1 MHAVTSTLGPS
12 STEFYNYLTKM
23 SKVIEL
29 AKEAESK
36 IRSADENWTSTKTKF
51 RSATIEGLEWS
62 YKGSKRTIL
71 ETA

>member
-1 MHAVTSTLGPS
+1 
-12 STEFYNYLTKM
+12 M